1 MSIFKT
7 LDFSVGVANVSA
19 RAAGPVKG
27 RDLLS
32 PLRGGGGGVPNTL
45 ALVAQ
50 RDNPIFLI
58 VWVALDAATHA
69 SRGAEDL
76 QLAHDGQGIGTAL

>member
-1 MSIFKT
+1 M
-7 LDFSVGVANVSA
+7 
-19 RAAGPVKG
+19 
-27 RDLLS
+27 
-32 PLRGGGGGVPNTL
+32 PNTL